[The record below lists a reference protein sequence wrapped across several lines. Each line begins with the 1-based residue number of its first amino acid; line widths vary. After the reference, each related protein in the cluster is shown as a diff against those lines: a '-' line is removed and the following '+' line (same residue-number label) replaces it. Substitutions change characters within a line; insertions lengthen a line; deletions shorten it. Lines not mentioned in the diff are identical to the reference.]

1 MPRPL
6 YGKRIVDRFE
16 TGLRPYQ
23 REGVSFLFRKN
34 AALLAD
40 EMGLGKTVQTITAL
54 RLLFQYR
61 RVSQALVVAPTSLG
75 LNWEREFERWAPEL
89 VVRRVV
95 GRQPERVAHYLLP
108 VHALIAT
115 YEQIRADALDR
126 IPEDAFDVVVLD
138 EAQRIK
144 NYSSRTALACRLLP
158 RRIAWAL
165 TGTPIENS
173 RSDLESLFAFLRP
186 GLLRSSA
193 GRAELLT
200 KIAPYF
206 LRRRKAEVLAE
217 LPPLII
223 QDLSLEMGEAQ
234 RASYEA
240 EWANGVKELSESARP
255 VAGTALFALITKL
268 KQVCNFDPETEE
280 SCKLD
285 ALKLIL
291 ESAATDKTKAIVV
304 SQYVKT
310 LKWLQTHLDSL
321 RSSLYY
327 GEQSVTERDEVLRE
341 FAAGEGPRVLL
352 MSLRAGGVGLNIPSA
367 DLVVFFDRWWNPATE
382 AQAMHRAHRFG
393 RTTNLYVV
401 RFLVQDSIEDRI
413 DAILTAK
420 RQLFAEY
427 VEAVDSPDIEML
439 TRGELIR
446 ALGVSHQDTDAEVSL
461 VKKESSDDSA
471 DQRSEA
477 GQVSGSSNR
486 QRPSSG

>member
-1 MPRPL
+1 MSRAPHDN
-6 YGKRIVDRFE
+6 KTADSFDKA
-16 TGLRPYQ
+16 LRPYQ
-23 REGVSFLFRKN
+23 REGVSFLFRER

-40 EMGLGKTVQTITAL
+40 EMGLGKTVQAIAAL
-54 RLLFQYR
+54 RLLFR
-61 RVSQALVVAPTSLG
+61 NPRLNRALVIAPTSLG

-95 GRQPERVAHYLLP
+95 GRQPERIAHYLLP
-108 VHALIAT
+108 VQILIAT

-126 IPEDAFDVVVLD
+126 IPEDAFDVVLLD

-158 RRIAWAL
+158 RQIAWAL

-186 GLLRSSA
+186 GLLRPTGSKT
-193 GRAELLT
+193 ELLT
-200 KIAPYF
+200 RIAPYF
-206 LRRRKAEVLAE
+206 LRRRKTEVLGE

-223 QDLSLEMGEAQ
+223 QDLSLEMTDVQREA
-234 RASYEA
+234 YDA
-240 EWANGVKELSESARP
+240 EWAAGVKELSHSSRP
-255 VAGTALFALITKL
+255 VPGTALFALITKL
-268 KQVCNFDPETEE
+268 KQACNFDPASGE

-285 ALKLIL
+285 ALKLLL
-291 ESAATDKTKAIVV
+291 ESAVANKTKVIVV

-310 LKWLQTHLDSL
+310 LMWLQSRLDL
-321 RSSLYY
+321 QPTALYY
-327 GEQSVTERDEVLRE
+327 GGQSVDERDEVLSK
-341 FAAGEGPRVLL
+341 FAAEDGSRVLL

-367 DLVVFFDRWWNPATE
+367 DLVVFFDRWWNPAIE
-382 AQAMHRAHRFG
+382 AQAMNRAHRFG

-420 RQLFAEY
+420 RHLFEEY
-427 VEAVDSPDIEML
+427 VESVDSPEIDIL

-446 ALGVSHQDTDAEVSL
+446 ALGVSHQDTDVELAIPL
-461 VKKESSDDSA
+461 KEYSDDRA
-471 DQRSEA
+471 NQRS
-477 GQVSGSSNR
+477 
-486 QRPSSG
+486 